1 MNALLLAILLQS
13 AAEQAKAAAEK
24 TAAAG
29 YAYRVAGRFERTGSW
44 MPEGVLAAR
53 IRDFQSARHEDKI
66 LVKGPEGLWKTP
78 GERIGEA
85 TEKEQRDVA
94 DIMKVLEEARAP
106 HRIAFERLAEA
117 TKVVEGERVDVDGKT
132 PSRAYWLSFP
142 EKKTRDELQE
152 QLDLDVKRGKLDK
165 PDEVVWSQMKGNV
178 MLYARESDGL
188 LVRLVET
195 SSVKITYKK
204 ENQRPDEKKYEL
216 RLTINISEHG
226 QAKLDLPVEIK
237 ERLGLK

>member
-1 MNALLLAILLQS
+1 MNALLLAILLQP
-13 AAEQAKAAAEK
+13 AADAAKTCAEK
-24 TAAAG
+24 AGAAG

-53 IRDFQSARHEDKI
+53 IRDFQSARHDDRI

-78 GERIGEA
+78 GERVGEA
-85 TEKEQRDVA
+85 TEKEQKDVA

-106 HRIAFERLAEA
+106 HKIALGFLAEA
-117 TKVVEGERVDVDGKT
+117 TRVVEGERVDVDGRT

-165 PDEVVWSQMKGNV
+165 PDEVLWARMKGNV
-178 MLYARESDGL
+178 LVYARESDGL

-195 SSVKITYKK
+195 SSVTIAYKK
-204 ENQRPDEKKYEL
+204 ENQRPDEKRYEL
-216 RLTINISEHG
+216 KLTVNLSDHG
-226 QAKLDLPVEIK
+226 QAKLELPVEIK